1 MHIQIGDEPLGR
13 ERAEVQELPLDAVS
27 GQHRR
32 RADGRAGRGGFFVV
46 DALALGGPA
55 IVQAQVQGTP
65 RFVKV
70 DAVLRRHPFQLAGVA
85 DLDAFSPFLV
95 LLRVV
100 EGLFFIAEAHAL
112 EREVHCGHADADPIG
127 LPVKLAEPFQRQVH
141 FLQDECFQVQL
152 PFGRNRMGVDGIAG
166 TGFYA
171 AGFVE
176 QLLEQMDGVWAD
188 LESPGGFTN
197 GVAQRAI
204 QNLLS

>member
-13 ERAEVQELPLDAVS
+13 ERAEVQEPPLDAVS

-100 EGLFFIAEAHAL
+100 EGLFF
-112 EREVHCGHADADPIG
+112 
-127 LPVKLAEPFQRQVH
+127 
-141 FLQDECFQVQL
+141 
-152 PFGRNRMGVDGIAG
+152 
-166 TGFYA
+166 Y
-171 AGFVE
+171 
-176 QLLEQMDGVWAD
+176 
-188 LESPGGFTN
+188 S
-197 GVAQRAI
+197 
-204 QNLLS
+204 